1 MQYIASLW
9 LRNAIP
15 QITALHSKQLS
26 KINDHCSALVL
37 ISRFCQIKFIF
48 FVYVCCL
55 LLVMLS
61 VNFDVCAIAFVT
73 YLSNGVRFQ
82 LLQALS
88 LDGFPTATTLFSLCC
103 KV

>member
-1 MQYIASLW
+1 MQHIASLW

-15 QITALHSKQLS
+15 QTTALHSKQLS

-37 ISRFCQIKFIF
+37 ISRFCQVKFVFFF

-55 LLVMLS
+55 RLVMFHM
-61 VNFDVCAIAFVT
+61 NFDVCSIAFIT

-82 LLQALS
+82 FCFKTQLL
-88 LDGFPTATTLFSLCC
+88 
-103 KV
+103 